1 MGTNESVF
9 SLSWQKS
16 ITYNV
21 CVTSYKI
28 CVYCLEK
35 LRWEWREKSGSVSL
49 GLLCHCYGL
58 SRSRERKGWN
68 AHGFNNK
75 KKRKYLEFP
84 SNTICKGLQR
94 ETHLT
99 LPISYCLSVFLI
111 WSDVGQ
117 LPFWARSQDTYWQGD
132 WQLIKLPGIH
142 SPRFF
147 LPAFI
152 YKSQYCYYEYII
164 GVLRFTYLFHA
175 LTVNNVLLIL
185 ELACIHTKSA
195 PKLISLFL
203 HHMSR
208 IFILTHGV
216 TGRMGLFLIF
226 LLIIAAW
233 SL

>member
-1 MGTNESVF
+1 MCIA
-9 SLSWQKS
+9 L
-16 ITYNV
+16 I
-21 CVTSYKI
+21 
-28 CVYCLEK
+28 
-35 LRWEWREKSGSVSL
+35 
-49 GLLCHCYGL
+49 
-58 SRSRERKGWN
+58 
-68 AHGFNNK
+68 K
-75 KKRKYLEFP
+75 KKNKIKNLAFP
-84 SNTICKGLQR
+84 SNIISKGLQR

-132 WQLIKLPGIH
+132 WQLIKLASIH

-147 LPAFI
+147 LTVFI

-185 ELACIHTKSA
+185 ELACIHTSSA
-195 PKLISLFL
+195 LELISLFL

-208 IFILTHGV
+208 IFILAHCV
-216 TGRMGLFLIF
+216 MGRIGLFLIF
-226 LLIIAAW
+226 LSIIAAR